1 MAANLQDFPM
11 LIDGEM
17 TTSRSGQWMTSI
29 NPADESELGRTPAA
43 VAEDVNRAV
52 EAAEAAQ
59 PAWAELT
66 VLERGNLLRKVAAA
80 LRERARELLE
90 IEVADTGNTI
100 GSLRA
105 DVEYAAQGLEF
116 YAGLGTEMK
125 GETIPATSTSLHFTL
140 LEPYGVVGRIIPFN
154 HPIMFAAARAA
165 APLMAGNAIIIKP
178 SETSPLSASIF
189 GDICRRILPRGVV
202 NIITGLGN
210 PAGEALV
217 RHPRVKRIA
226 FTGSVG
232 TGMAI
237 QRSAAE
243 VGVKHVTL
251 ELGGK
256 NPLIVFPDVDL
267 DTVAKAAV
275 GGMNFSWQGQSC
287 GSTSRLMVHESIY
300 PRVLDRVA
308 DITRS
313 LKVGNPA
320 DPASQ
325 MGPINSARQ
334 YEKVKYYISQG
345 KEEGARLVTGGSR
358 PAGKDFERGY
368 WIEPTIFADVQG
380 DMRIAREEIFGPV
393 LSVFRWDKVDDV
405 MKLANATDYGLTASI
420 WTNDLKTAL
429 NAARKVRSGFV
440 WINQV
445 AAHYIGV
452 PFGGYS
458 NSGTGREEGLS
469 ELLSYLENKSVN
481 VALR

>member
-1 MAANLQDFPM
+1 MAANLKDFPM
-11 LIDGEM
+11 LIGGEM
-17 TTSRSGQWMTSI
+17 TASRSGQWLTSV
-29 NPADESELGRTPAA
+29 NPADEAELGRTPAGT
-43 VAEDVNRAV
+43 AEDVNRAV

-59 PAWAELT
+59 PGWNELSVT
-66 VLERGNLLRKVAAA
+66 DRGKLLRKVAGG
-80 LRERARELLE
+80 LRERAKELLAV
-90 IEVADTGNTI
+90 EVADTGNTI
-100 GSLRA
+100 GSLAA
-105 DVEYAAQGLEF
+105 DVEFAASGLEY

-125 GETIPATSTSLHFTL
+125 GETIPATSANLHFTL
-140 LEPYGVVGRIIPFN
+140 CEPYGVVGRIIPFN
-154 HPIMFAAARAA
+154 HPILFAASRMA
-165 APLMAGNAIIIKP
+165 APLMAGNTIVIKP
-178 SETSPLSASIF
+178 AETSPLSASIF
-189 GDICRRILPRGVV
+189 GDICRDLLPQGVV
-202 NIITGLGN
+202 NIVTGLGN
-210 PAGEALV
+210 PAGDALV

-226 FTGSVG
+226 FTGSVA

-243 VGVKHVTL
+243 VGVKNVTL

-300 PRVLDRVA
+300 PRVLERVA

-313 LKVGNPA
+313 LKVGNPK
-320 DPASQ
+320 DPTSQ

-334 YEKVKYYISQG
+334 YEKVKYYIGQG
-345 KEEGARLVTGGSR
+345 KEEGAKLVTGGSR
-358 PAGKDFERGY
+358 PSGKDFERGY

-405 MKLANATDYGLTASI
+405 MKLANSTDYGLTASI

-429 NAARKVRSGFV
+429 NAARRVRSGFV

-445 AAHYIGV
+445 SAHYIGV
-452 PFGGYS
+452 PFGGYG

-469 ELLSYLENKSVN
+469 ELMSYVEHKSVN
-481 VALR
+481 VMLR

>member
-1 MAANLQDFPM
+1 MAANLKDFPM
-11 LIDGEM
+11 LIGGEM
-17 TTSRSGQWMTSI
+17 TASRNAQWLTSI
-29 NPADESELGRTPAA
+29 NPADETELGRTPAGA
-43 VAEDVNRAV
+43 AEDVNRAV

-59 PAWAELT
+59 PAWNELT
-66 VLERGNLLRKVAAA
+66 VTERGKMLRKVAAG
-80 LRERARELLE
+80 LRERAKELLE
-90 IEVADTGNTI
+90 VEVADTGNTI
-100 GSLRA
+100 GSLAA
-105 DVEYAAQGLEF
+105 DVEFAASGLEY

-125 GETIPATSTSLHFTL
+125 GETIPATSANLHFTL
-140 LEPYGVVGRIIPFN
+140 CEPYGVVGRIIPFN
-154 HPIMFAAARAA
+154 HPILFAASRMA
-165 APLMAGNAIIIKP
+165 APLMAGNAIVIKP
-178 SETSPLSASIF
+178 AETSPLSASIF
-189 GDICRRILPRGVV
+189 GDICRQILPPGVV
-202 NIITGLGN
+202 NIVTGLGN
-210 PAGEALV
+210 PAGDALV

-226 FTGSVG
+226 FTGSVA

-243 VGVKHVTL
+243 TGVKNVTL

-300 PRVLDRVA
+300 PRVLERVA

-313 LKVGNPA
+313 LKVGSPN
-320 DPASQ
+320 DPTSQ

-334 YEKVKYYISQG
+334 YEKVKYYIGQG

-358 PAGKDFERGY
+358 PSGKDFERGY

-405 MKLANATDYGLTASI
+405 MKLANSTDYGLTASI

-429 NAARKVRSGFV
+429 NAARRVRSGFV

-445 AAHYIGV
+445 SAHYIGV
-452 PFGGYS
+452 PFGGYG

-469 ELLSYLENKSVN
+469 ELMSYVEHKSVN
-481 VALR
+481 VMLR